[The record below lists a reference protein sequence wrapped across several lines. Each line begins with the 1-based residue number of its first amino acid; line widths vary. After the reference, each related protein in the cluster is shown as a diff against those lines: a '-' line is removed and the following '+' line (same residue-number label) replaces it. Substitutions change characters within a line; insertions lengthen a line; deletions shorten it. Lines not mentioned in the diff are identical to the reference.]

1 MVLIGDTR
9 TRGKGFRKVSDDAKA
24 KHWEILENMEK
35 DQEDFDEAFEINS
48 RILEV
53 NH

>member
-1 MVLIGDTR
+1 
-9 TRGKGFRKVSDDAKA
+9 VSDDAKA

-48 RILEV
+48 RILEI